1 LADPH
6 YTHAYVSTIEAGRRR
21 PSRKALAHFATKL
34 GVDLI
39 ELETGRP
46 AGLEAELALRLR
58 EARIAVSSGGFDE
71 ALASFR
77 QIARRALRY
86 GLVQLQAQAEQGMA
100 LVAEHQGHP
109 DDAIALNDRALELL
123 DSEPPSTRAVAI
135 AGKARSLQS
144 LGDGRYAIHIMESLL
159 DEMERSQTAEPAAL
173 VRLYASL
180 VLPYFDLGLYAKAA
194 EVAERAIGLAVQVS
208 DPATIAMMEV
218 NVARVLLHQGRT
230 DDASRAL
237 VRAESL
243 FEQLEL
249 QTEMAKARL
258 ARGYVLSRSDD
269 LALARDQFVTA
280 LATFE
285 TTGSRLDQAYTLTE
299 LARIYRL
306 QGLGSVAVDT
316 AQRSI
321 KLLEGELDDIAGL
334 AHARRELG
342 LASRELDPAFA
353 EKNLRQA
360 IDSFERSGDR
370 IEAAVTYR
378 CLGDLLVERGE
389 DAAGCEMYR
398 MGILGLE
405 KNL

>member
-1 LADPH
+1 
-6 YTHAYVSTIEAGRRR
+6 
-21 PSRKALAHFATKL
+21 
-34 GVDLI
+34 VDLS

-58 EARIAVSSGGFDE
+58 EARIALSSGRFDD
-71 ALASFR
+71 ALASFKE
-77 QIARRALRY
+77 IARRARRY
-86 GLVQLQAQAEQGMA
+86 RLVQLQAQAEQGRA
-100 LVAEHQGHP
+100 LVAEHQGRP
-109 DDAIALNDRALELL
+109 EEAVALNDRALELL
-123 DSEPPSTRAVAI
+123 DAEPPSTRAVAT
-135 AGKARSLQS
+135 AGKARCLQS

-159 DEMERSQTAEPAAL
+159 DEMQRSQTAEPAAL

-218 NVARVLLHQGRT
+218 NAARVLLHQGRAA
-230 DDASRAL
+230 DATRAL

-258 ARGYVLSRSDD
+258 AQGYVLSRTDD
-269 LALARDQFVTA
+269 LIPARDMFRAA
-280 LATFE
+280 LETFE
-285 TTGSRLDQAYTLTE
+285 VTGSLLDQAYTLTE

-306 QGLGSVAVDT
+306 QGLQSDAVDT

-321 KLLEGELDDIAGL
+321 QLLEGGLDDIAGL

-342 LASRELDPAFA
+342 LASRGSDPAVA

-360 IDSFERSGDR
+360 IDCFEHAGDR

-378 CLGDLLVERGE
+378 ALGDLLIERGE